1 MRIYFVISIFR
12 NTIVANNY
20 AMTHKEKISKSGE
33 KQLKI
38 CSKYYPRENFRA
50 VFFPEIRLAGKWLQ
64 DLGFECGEEVTV
76 KYSQHKLEI
85 TLVPP
90 VVIEMVPVRKK
101 RVSRKVG
108 FVAFDDR

>member
-1 MRIYFVISIFR
+1 
-12 NTIVANNY
+12 
-20 AMTHKEKISKSGE
+20 MTHKENLPISGE

-38 CSKYYPRENFRA
+38 CEKYYSRENFRA

-76 KYSQHKLEI
+76 KYSPHKLEI

-90 VVIEMVPVRKK
+90 VVPEPAPVRKK
-101 RVSRKVG
+101 RSSGKVV
-108 FVAFDDR
+108 FVGVDER